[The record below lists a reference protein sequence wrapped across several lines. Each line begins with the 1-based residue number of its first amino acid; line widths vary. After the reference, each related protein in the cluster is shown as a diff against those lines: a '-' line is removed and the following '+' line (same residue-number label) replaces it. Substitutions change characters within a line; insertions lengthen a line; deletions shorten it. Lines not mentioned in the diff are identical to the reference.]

1 MTYRLVEPTPT
12 QRVEYRRE
20 LYRFADEYVKSGRDP
35 YLLETLQPDVRLAV
49 KLLLRGMGELGG
61 DEE

>member
-12 QRVEYRRE
+12 ERVEYRSE

-35 YLLETLQPDVRLAV
+35 YLLETLQPDVRRAV
-49 KLLLRGMGELGG
+49 KLLLRGMGEEGV
-61 DEE
+61 EEH